1 MNAKTKVKIK
11 NNLTGYALLT
21 PFLIGLI
28 FFTVYPLG
36 LALFQ
41 SFFKDYQPLDG
52 FDWSVFGLDNYK
64 RALTD
69 KWVLDSMKLTL
80 TYALIAIPMNLVV
93 SFFLSYLLTR
103 NLKGSKAFR
112 IIVYLPAL
120 IPSIVGASIYKYIFN
135 SNDFGLINS
144 ILISL
149 NKEPSKLLE
158 AKEPTVAL
166 WSFIATGF
174 FSFGCSTPM
183 WIAGFNSVQKD
194 VYEAAMLDGSSASN
208 TLFKITIPLMGRF
221 IFFQVLGSLIGTL
234 QIGESVL
241 MLSPGGGH
249 NGNLNFYGLLIYNQ
263 TTASGNFNY
272 GFASALSYLLFIVI
286 GALSAITFKAN
297 KNVYYE
303 D

>member
-1 MNAKTKVKIK
+1 MNAKTKVKLK
-11 NNLTGYALLT
+11 NNLIGYALLT

-28 FFTVYPLG
+28 FFTIYPLG

-41 SFFKDYQPLDG
+41 SFFRDYNPLDG
-52 FDWSVFGLDNYK
+52 FDRAAFGLDNYK

-80 TYALIAIPMNLVV
+80 TYAVITIPMNLVV

-103 NLKGSKAFR
+103 GLKGSKAFR

-120 IPSIVGASIYKYIFN
+120 IPGVVGASIYKYIFN
-135 SNDFGLINS
+135 SNDYGLLNS
-144 ILISL
+144 ILISM
-149 NKEPSKLLE
+149 NKTPSKFLE
-158 AKEPTVAL
+158 AKEQAVAL

-174 FSFGCSTPM
+174 FSFGCSSPM

-194 VYEAAMLDGSSASN
+194 VYEAAMLDGSTAAN
-208 TLFKITIPLMGRF
+208 TLFKITIPLMGKF
-221 IFFQVLGSLIGTL
+221 IFFQLLGSLIGAL

-241 MLSPGGGH
+241 MLSPGGGY
-249 NGNLNFYGLLIYNQ
+249 NGNLNFYGLMIYNQ
-263 TTASGNFNY
+263 TTGSGGFNY
-272 GFASALSYLLFIVI
+272 GFASALSYLLFMVI
-286 GALSAITFKAN
+286 GALSAVTFRAN
-297 KNVYYE
+297 KKIYYE

>member
-1 MNAKTKVKIK
+1 MNAKTKIKIK
-11 NNLTGYALLT
+11 NNVTGYLLIT

-41 SFFKDYQPLDG
+41 SFFKDYNPLHG
-52 FDWSVFGLDNYK
+52 FDWDVFGLDNYK

-80 TYALIAIPMNLVV
+80 TYAAITIPMNLII
-93 SFFLSYLLTR
+93 SFLLAYLLTR
-103 NLKGSKAFR
+103 GVKGSKVYR
-112 IIVYLPAL
+112 VIVYLPAL
-120 IPSIVGASIYKYIFN
+120 IPGIVGASIYKYIFSSN
-135 SNDFGLINS
+135 SYGLINS
-144 ILISL
+144 LLISL
-149 NKEPSKLLE
+149 GKEPSRLLE
-158 AKEPTVAL
+158 AKEPWVAL
-166 WSFIATGF
+166 WSFIATSF
-174 FSFGCSTPM
+174 FSFGCSSPM
-183 WIAGFNSVQKD
+183 WIAGFNSVSKD
-194 VYEAAMLDGSSASN
+194 VYEAAALDGSSAMN

-221 IFFQVLGSLIGTL
+221 IFFQLPGSLIGTL

-241 MLSPGGGH
+241 MLSPGGGY
-249 NGNLNFYGLLIYNQ
+249 NGNLNFYGLMIYNQ
-263 TTASGNFNY
+263 TTGSGGFNF

-286 GALSAITFKAN
+286 GTLSAITFKAN